1 MYIRRNLPAS
11 VILWFCAKHLAVF
24 ILLSSIVFFMYQ
36 MLDWK
41 WVGIPFLPVGT
52 IGTAVAFYV
61 GFKNN
66 SSYERLWEARKIWG
80 SITNNCRSFGML
92 VSSTSLIEK
101 DMIRSLLERQ
111 IAWCNVL
118 RFQLRSV
125 SNRWSPG
132 WVPREVELVMK
143 KNGLPA
149 AGTESVEFYTERLLN
164 EADRESVK
172 GKSNLASE
180 IMRLQVRDITALEES
195 ETLPEFECDRL
206 QKILISCVD
215 MQGASE
221 RIKNFPFPRQ
231 YAHFS
236 SVFVWIFV
244 CLLPFSLIHELG
256 KNSHELTWLVI
267 PCSTLISWIF
277 LTMEQVGDTSEDP
290 FENGI
295 NDVPLTAICRNIE
308 IELLEMLG
316 ETNLPE
322 KIKPIEDILM

>member
-1 MYIRRNLPAS
+1 MYIRRNLPTS
-11 VILWFCAKHLAVF
+11 VILWFCAKHLAFF
-24 ILLSSIVFFMYQ
+24 ILLSSIVFFMYE

-92 VSSTSLIEK
+92 VSSSNLLEAETIK
-101 DMIRSLLERQ
+101 ILLERQ
-111 IAWCNVL
+111 MAWCNVL
-118 RFQLRSV
+118 RIQLRSV

-132 WVPREVELVMK
+132 WVPREVELVML
-143 KNGLPA
+143 KNGRSSPE
-149 AGTESVEFYTERLLN
+149 TEKIEHYSELYLSES
-164 EADRESVK
+164 DREIIAD
-172 GKSNLASE
+172 KSNQASE
-180 IMRLQVRDITALEES
+180 ILRLQVRDISNFEES
-195 ETLPEFECDRL
+195 ELLDGFQCDRL
-206 QKILISCVD
+206 QRILNSCVD

-231 YAHFS
+231 YAYFS

-256 KNSHELTWLVI
+256 RNAHELTWLVV

-290 FENGI
+290 FENGV
-295 NDVPLTAICRNIE
+295 NDVPLTSICRNIE
-308 IELLEMLG
+308 IELFEMIG

-322 KIKPIEDILM
+322 KIKPVEDILM

>member
-1 MYIRRNLPAS
+1 MYIRRNLPPS
-11 VILWFCAKHLAVF
+11 LILWFCAKHLAFF
-24 ILLSSIVFFMYQ
+24 ILLSSIVFFMYE
-36 MLDWK
+36 MLGWK

-92 VSSTSLIEK
+92 VSSSNMIESETIK
-101 DMIRSLLERQ
+101 VLLERQ
-111 IAWCNVL
+111 MAWCNVL
-118 RFQLRSV
+118 CIQLRSV

-132 WVPREVELVMK
+132 WVPREVEFVMQR
-143 KNGLPA
+143 NGRPA
-149 AGTESVEFYTERLLN
+149 AETENVEFYSKRYLSES
-164 EADRESVK
+164 DREIIL
-172 GKSNLASE
+172 GKSNQASE
-180 IMRLQVRDITALEES
+180 ILRLQVRDITNFEES
-195 ETLPEFECDRL
+195 ELLDGFQCDRL
-206 QKILISCVD
+206 QRILNSCVD

-231 YAHFS
+231 YAYFS

-256 KNSHELTWLVI
+256 RNTHELTWLVI

-290 FENGI
+290 FENGV
-295 NDVPLTAICRNIE
+295 NDVPLTSICRNIE
-308 IELLEMLG
+308 IELFEMIG
-316 ETNLPE
+316 ETNLPDR
-322 KIKPIEDILM
+322 IKAVEDILM